1 LPDILASL
9 QVRVWLSAR
18 LPTLRSWSHC
28 AVPLRAPAAAPAAPW
43 LVSGPGLY
51 AAPLTRG
58 NLTPGRGRRRA
69 GTRGQGGQ
77 KPGAAV

>member
-51 AAPLTRG
+51 AAPSRG
-58 NLTPGRGRRRA
+58 GTWRRA
-69 GTRGQGGQ
+69 GAAGGQ
-77 KPGAAV
+77 EPEARAVRNPGPLW